1 MWGNADPHNI
11 NHWLPLA
18 TSGWPPSADLQWDEA
33 RGTCRN
39 IAKGLQVCAESLHE
53 SQVCVFVCVW
63 KGGGMEGMA

>member
-33 RGTCRN
+33 KGTCRN
-39 IAKGLQVCAESLHE
+39 IAKGLQVC
-53 SQVCVFVCVW
+53 
-63 KGGGMEGMA
+63 